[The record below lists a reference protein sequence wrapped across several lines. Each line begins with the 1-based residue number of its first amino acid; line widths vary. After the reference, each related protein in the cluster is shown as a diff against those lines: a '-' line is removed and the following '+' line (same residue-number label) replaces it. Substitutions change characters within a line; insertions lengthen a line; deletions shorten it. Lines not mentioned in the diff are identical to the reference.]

1 MVLRP
6 PVSGKKSKRLEQKN
20 KHPQGMTRKL
30 PSNNHNADILDRPI
44 QNKTKTQ
51 NCPPPKKPQ
60 YLNSHR
66 QNMENRALIKE
77 KAAMN
82 QTTRSEN

>member
-51 NCPPPKKPQ
+51 DK
-60 YLNSHR
+60 
-66 QNMENRALIKE
+66 
-77 KAAMN
+77 
-82 QTTRSEN
+82 